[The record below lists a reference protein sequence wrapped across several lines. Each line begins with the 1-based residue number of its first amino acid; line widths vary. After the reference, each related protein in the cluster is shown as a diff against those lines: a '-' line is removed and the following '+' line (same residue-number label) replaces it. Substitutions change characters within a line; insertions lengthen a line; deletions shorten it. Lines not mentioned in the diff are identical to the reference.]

1 MKRILLIISLIH
13 LMFLM
18 IACSGNNQNPLMI
31 KDTNAN
37 TEIIEEDDIEFEI
50 EQIILSKSF
59 QSLEPKVEIV
69 KRDKGFRLLASL
81 GLLETSGVKITNIN
95 KIEDEINIY
104 VKNITD
110 IDENRLAIPQVIIE
124 LKNIKLRSIE
134 NAVFNIIN
142 ENYNPIKVKLSAN
155 EVINKVNS
163 DFQIVTNTS
172 PEVNIINTNDS
183 FYWILDY
190 KNILDKY
197 NLETPIVNMSVM
209 VDANSGEL
217 VKSSKSF
224 ISQYIDEG
232 NILDYIPNEY
242 ILYGKEDKTLSSEG
256 KWINLIAYNVNDNT
270 KRILYSTSSEIIDAQ
285 YSPSY
290 DSITILE
297 SNFGV
302 NQLYIINKGENK
314 AYKVMLDAPINPSIV
329 RWKDNEN
336 LYILGKTDITSAI
349 YNYNI
354 VDNTVELINYMYAD
368 IVGIQVQNND
378 VLVTIKDK
386 KSDKYSI
393 KLTSDLINFEIEKEG
408 YMPRF
413 INENYIGYLVFN
425 EKNNTN
431 NLVLLNRE
439 NKKIHNTIDLN
450 VSNYYGLDDNSIIV
464 ISKNQI
470 NNDFTLLRYYF
481 KNKNIESIINITSDK
496 AFYDSKNELLY
507 IDFKIPYESDK
518 SKVIFSLNLDKFKIA
533 ELSIKE

>member
-1 MKRILLIISLIH
+1 MTKDKIIIRG
-13 LMFLM
+13 
-18 IACSGNNQNPLMI
+18 AKANNLKNV
-31 KDTNAN
+31 
-37 TEIIEEDDIEFEI
+37 
-50 EQIILSKSF
+50 
-59 QSLEPKVEIV
+59 SLELPRNKFIV
-69 KRDKGFRLLASL
+69 FT
-81 GLLETSGVKITNIN
+81 GLSG
-95 KIEDEINIY
+95 
-104 VKNITD
+104 
-110 IDENRLAIPQVIIE
+110 
-124 LKNIKLRSIE
+124 
-134 NAVFNIIN
+134 
-142 ENYNPIKVKLSAN
+142 
-155 EVINKVNS
+155 
-163 DFQIVTNTS
+163 
-172 PEVNIINTNDS
+172 
-183 FYWILDY
+183 
-190 KNILDKY
+190 
-197 NLETPIVNMSVM
+197 
-209 VDANSGEL
+209 SG
-217 VKSSKSF
+217 KSSLAF
-224 ISQYIDEG
+224 DTIYAEG
-232 NILDYIPNEY
+232 QRRYVES
-242 ILYGKEDKTLSSEG
+242 LSSEG